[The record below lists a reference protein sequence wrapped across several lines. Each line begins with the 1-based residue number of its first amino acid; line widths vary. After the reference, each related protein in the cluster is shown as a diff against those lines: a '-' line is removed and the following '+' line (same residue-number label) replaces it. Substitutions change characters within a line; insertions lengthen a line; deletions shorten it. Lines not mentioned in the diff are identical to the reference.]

1 MALRAAFSL
10 LARGAQSSC
19 ATAPAA
25 ATAAAAAP
33 TKAEAASELAD
44 EAHMSFV
51 LVLRP
56 GHVLDRSVQGT
67 HLRKKR
73 KELGHEASKRVRA
86 LQTLG
91 ARWNKCLLCS
101 GCSGCGQLGTHW
113 IPRHMMLL
121 MFVWSRP

>member
-73 KELGHEASKRVRA
+73 KEGHEASKRVRA

-91 ARWNKCLLCS
+91 ARWNKRSL
-101 GCSGCGQLGTHW
+101 CSGCGQLGAHW